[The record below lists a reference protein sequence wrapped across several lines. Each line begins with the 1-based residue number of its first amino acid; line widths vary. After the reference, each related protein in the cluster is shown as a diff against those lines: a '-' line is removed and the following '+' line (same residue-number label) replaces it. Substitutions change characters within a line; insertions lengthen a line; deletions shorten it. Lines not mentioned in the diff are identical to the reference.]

1 MLRGLQ
7 WLRNPRLRAARK
19 ALLALAALLVVAL
32 AAVLIALEVKRHS
45 VVALPAPSGP
55 YAVGRVAYDWTDR
68 SRADPFAPSQN
79 ARRELV
85 VWIWY
90 PATAT
95 PGAKPGPYLP
105 AAWARALEEGHGLG
119 DVLFQSYDA
128 VRAHAIVRAAFSPR
142 RTRYPVLILEPGLG
156 RIAPD
161 YTTLAEDLASHGY
174 VVAGITPTYSA
185 SVVVF
190 PDGRTVQSVPG
201 ATAEDPS
208 YTTPAAMR
216 RGLNRLM
223 TVWAR
228 DVVFVMNRLSR
239 MDAANGSMFRGRLA
253 LARMGV
259 FGHSF
264 GGATAAQVCSA
275 DVRCKAGI
283 DIDGDP
289 YGSVT
294 TTGLAVPFMFIHS
307 ETQGASDCY
316 SHPCVNSDRD
326 LRAMLRGTPA
336 GAGFILSIKGTRHFN
351 FTDDAVLFS
360 PLLRPMGLLGSIS
373 GARGLRITAAYVRA
387 FFDTYLE
394 HKSSSLLRGPSRAYP
409 EVRFAMPER

>member
-1 MLRGLQ
+1 MM
-7 WLRNPRLRAARK
+7 RK
-19 ALLALAALLVVAL
+19 AFLALAVLLVVAL
-32 AAVLIALEVKRHS
+32 AAVLIALEVRRHS
-45 VVALPAPSGP
+45 IVALPAPTGP
-55 YAVGRVAYDWTDR
+55 YAVGRIAYDWTDQ
-68 SRADPFAPSQN
+68 SRADPFAPERN

-90 PATAT
+90 PATTA

-105 AAWARALEEGHGLG
+105 AAWAGALDGQHGLG
-119 DVLFQSYDA
+119 AVLFQSYDA
-128 VRAHAIVRAAFSPR
+128 VRAHAIVHATLSPR
-142 RTRYPVLILEPGLG
+142 RTRYPVLILEPGMG
-156 RIAPD
+156 KIPAD

-216 RGLNRLM
+216 RGLNRLE

-228 DVVFVMNRLSR
+228 DVVFVMNRLSTL
-239 MDAANGSMFRGRLA
+239 DAANGSMFRGRLA

-294 TTGLAVPFMFIHS
+294 RTGISVPFMFIHS

-316 SHPCVNSDRD
+316 SHPCIDSERD

-336 GAGFILSIKGTRHFN
+336 GAGYILSIKGARHFN
-351 FTDDAVLFS
+351 ATDDAVLFS
-360 PLLRPMGLLGSIS
+360 PLRPMGLLGPIS

-394 HKSSSLLRGPSRAYP
+394 HKASSLLRGPSRAYP
-409 EVRFAMPER
+409 EVRFAMPGR